1 MELKP
6 TSLLGR
12 AGPAGALALVAAALV
27 AAAPAAAQP
36 TTLTVRPEAPGE
48 AYEARYSQAV
58 LITVQLEGAEG
69 ALAGEQVVIE
79 VQAEGGDAPVTLL
92 PSPTDGQG
100 RAIARLTLVNGRH
113 GGASFP
119 AAEEGLPYSI
129 RASYAGTADDDDPA
143 CLPDAGVPDPDA
155 GPTGTCASEGEGE
168 LLVTLENVVLQLE
181 PGNVAALNEEM
192 TLIATLVDANG
203 DAEVGGTA
211 IDNDEEK
218 PIADVSVAFFFDL
231 DGNERPSADER
242 IGASNTDSNGI
253 AVLTFLV
260 DPAVFPAGEA
270 EEGLHVQYGGDD
282 RYAIAGAS
290 GRVNIEAGG
299 PDPDRCVIEIDP
311 PEAELIGD
319 GTSTLT
325 LVGTL
330 VDEGNNILGVDALDH
345 EVSFTAALG
354 TVLLEGAERDALT
367 GTYHQAYRVPEVA
380 GAGNSETETI
390 TIVVDGVAGN
400 TRDFTFEGTG
410 CTCVQAA
417 PGTPAALALV
427 GLLALTF
434 RRRRRPFSAGSA
446 T

>member
-1 MELKP
+1 MSTARP
-6 TSLLGR
+6 G
-12 AGPAGALALVAAALV
+12 AAALALLGCVLGSAP
-27 AAAPAAAQP
+27 PAAAQV

-58 LITVQLEGAEG
+58 LITVQLDGPEGP
-69 ALAGEQVVIE
+69 LAGEQVVIE
-79 VQAEGGDAPVTLL
+79 VQAEGADAPVTLL

-119 AAEEGLPYSI
+119 AAEQGLPYSI
-129 RASYAGTADDDDPA
+129 RASYAGTADEDEPA
-143 CLPDAGVPDPDA
+143 CAADAGVPEADA
-155 GPTGTCASEGEGE
+155 GPSGTCPSEGEGQ

-181 PGNVAALNEEM
+181 PGNMAALNEEM

-211 IDNDEEK
+211 IDNDEPK
-218 PIADVSVAFFFDL
+218 PIAEASVAFFFDL

-242 IGASNTDSNGI
+242 IGASPTDANGI

-260 DPAVFPAGEA
+260 DPAIFPAGEA
-270 EEGLHVQYGGDD
+270 EEGLHVQFGGDD

-290 GRVNIEAGG
+290 GRVSIEAGG

-311 PEAELIGD
+311 PDAELIAD
-319 GTSTLT
+319 GTATLT

-330 VDEGNNILGVDALDH
+330 VDEANNILGIDAPDH
-345 EVSFTAALG
+345 EVSFTADQG
-354 TVLLEGAERDALT
+354 TVLLEGAERDVLT
-367 GTYHQAYRVPEVA
+367 GTYSQGYRVPDVEGDATV
-380 GAGNSETETI
+380 

-400 TRDFTFEGTG
+400 TRTLTFEGTG
-410 CTCVQAA
+410 CACVSTRVRA
-417 PGTPAALALV
+417 PAGLAALALV
-427 GLLALTF
+427 AFTF
-434 RRRRRPFSAGSA
+434 RRRRRSASA
-446 T
+446 WSAS